1 MQKKGL
7 KQNLI
12 EINKVN
18 KKLYKYSKNVK
29 D

>member
-1 MQKKGL
+1 MQRKGL